1 MYHTSKRRTDPLFR
15 ESQGKG
21 LRVERSGFYFRS
33 WHRQGFTSCAQAL
46 LFVAELYLCRYYMCF
61 LLIFDNW
68 RKYTDLCCL
77 LVRYSNVFQNNIEQD
92 QGASLQET
100 VWTVKRCINGGILSL
115 LMVVVGCS
123 RLPCA
128 ILGCTGLFWAV
139 LGCSGLYWAVLG
151 SSGL

>member
-1 MYHTSKRRTDPLFR
+1 M
-15 ESQGKG
+15 
-21 LRVERSGFYFRS
+21 
-33 WHRQGFTSCAQAL
+33 
-46 LFVAELYLCRYYMCF
+46 AELYLCRYYMCF

-115 LMVVVGCS
+115 LLVVVGCS
-123 RLPCA
+123 GLHWA
-128 ILGCTGLFWAV
+128 TFGCTGLYWALLVCIGLHLAV
-139 LGCSGLYWAVLG
+139 LDSTWLFWNAVHCIGMYWTALGRTGLYSAELGCCVLKPAVLT
-151 SSGL
+151 